1 MKSPLFSLQHAIYDR
16 LVTKISDAAVYDFVP
31 ETQTFPYIAI
41 GEDTAIPWNSKTA
54 AGQEVTHTL
63 HLFSQAPGSQEIKD
77 LIDHAIAALTE
88 SPLDLSISGFNVAV
102 HSLDFNETL
111 KEGDGVT
118 RHAVLRFRFK
128 IHEVPIEE

>member
-1 MKSPLFSLQHAIYDR
+1 MRSPLFSLQAAIYDR
-16 LVTKISDAAVYDFVP
+16 LTSRISDAAVYDFVP
-31 ETQTFPYIAI
+31 EDATFPYFSI

-63 HLFSQAPGSQEIKD
+63 HVFSQSPSPQEVKD
-77 LIDHAIAALTE
+77 LIDQGISALTE
-88 SPLDLSISGFNVAV
+88 SPLDLSDAGFKVCV

-111 KEGDGVT
+111 KEGDGLT

-128 IHEVPIEE
+128 IQEIPVEE